1 MYREENLMH
10 LFLATPRGFC
20 AGVVRAIEIVEKS
33 LGVFGAPIYIKHQ
46 IVHNK
51 YVVEDLE
58 RKGAITVN
66 EISDVPSNSVV
77 IFSAHGSPPVDY
89 EIAKSKNLKIIDA
102 TCPLVTKVHNEAIK
116 YSKEGKKIILLG
128 HQGHQEVIG
137 TMGQADMILV
147 DDRQKNNIPEFDSE
161 EKIVVLSQT
170 TLSVEDTKQI
180 SNSIKD
186 KYKNS
191 ILRNDICYA
200 VSNRQKAV
208 KTLSRL
214 VDLIIVVGSE
224 NSSNCVRLKEVS
236 ENYGTESYLL
246 NSVDEMKNLNLQ
258 NISNIGITSGASTP
272 EILIDEFINQLKPS
286 KITTVGD
293 KEREIN
299 FVLPSELKA

>member
-1 MYREENLMH
+1 MYIEENLMH

-51 YVVEDLE
+51 YVVQDLE
-58 RKGAITVN
+58 SKGAITVN
-66 EISDVPSNSVV
+66 EISDVPNDSVV

-89 EIAKSKNLKIIDA
+89 EIAKSKNIKIIDA
-102 TCPLVTKVHNEAIK
+102 TCPLVIKVHNEAIK

-128 HQGHQEVIG
+128 HQEHQEVIG
-137 TMGQADMILV
+137 TMGQTDMILV
-147 DDRQKNNIPEFDSE
+147 DDRQKNNIPEFDAE

-208 KTLSRL
+208 KSLSRL
-214 VDLIIVVGSE
+214 VEMIIVVGSE

-236 ENYGTESYLL
+236 ENYGTKSYLL
-246 NSVDEMKNLNLQ
+246 NSVDEIKNLNLK

>member
-1 MYREENLMH
+1 MH

-51 YVVEDLE
+51 YVVQDLE
-58 RKGAITVN
+58 SKGAITVN
-66 EISDVPSNSVV
+66 EISDVPNDSVV

-89 EIAKSKNLKIIDA
+89 EIAKSKNIKIIDA
-102 TCPLVTKVHNEAIK
+102 TCPLVIKVHNEAIK

-128 HQGHQEVIG
+128 HQEHQEVIG
-137 TMGQADMILV
+137 TMGQTDMILV
-147 DDRQKNNIPEFDSE
+147 DDRQKNNIPEFDAE

-208 KTLSRL
+208 KSLSRL
-214 VDLIIVVGSE
+214 VEMIIVVGSE

-236 ENYGTESYLL
+236 ENYGTKSYLL
-246 NSVDEMKNLNLQ
+246 NSVDEIKNLNLK